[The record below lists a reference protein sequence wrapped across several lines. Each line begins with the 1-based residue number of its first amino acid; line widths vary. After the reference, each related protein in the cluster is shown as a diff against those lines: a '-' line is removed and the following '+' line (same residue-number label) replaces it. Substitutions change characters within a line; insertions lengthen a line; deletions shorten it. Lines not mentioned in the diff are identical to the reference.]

1 MPVWII
7 WLNITCHKS
16 VVLPFRLCLFR
27 CKRNLENILHHGAC
41 LGWPE
46 NSVKWK
52 MIFVD
57 RKISSLKRE
66 RERERENLRPEPHC
80 RLKPA
85 VFWSLPPPET
95 CCRRPL
101 DRTLVILILSP
112 PEACHRLTDLVIS
125 ISLPMTDLVVSI
137 LSPMTHDRSLSF
149 PQFSISLFLP
159 LLVWPNFLV

>member
-1 MPVWII
+1 MPGWII

-52 MIFVD
+52 MIFID

-66 RERERENLRPEPHC
+66 REREREPETWTPLPIEA
-80 RLKPA
+80 RRLLKPT
-85 VFWSLPPPET
+85 VFWSQPPPET

-125 ISLPMTDLVVSI
+125 ISLPMTDLIVSI
-137 LSPMTHDRSLSF
+137 SSPMTHDRSLSF
-149 PQFSISLFLP
+149 P
-159 LLVWPNFLV
+159 

>member
-1 MPVWII
+1 MFVSAIKGIWKIFYTTGRVWVGQKIQSNGK
-7 WLNITCHKS
+7 WFSLTVKYQ
-16 VVLPFRLCLFR
+16 VL
-27 CKRNLENILHHGAC
+27 
-41 LGWPE
+41 
-46 NSVKWK
+46 
-52 MIFVD
+52 
-57 RKISSLKRE
+57 RE